1 MGKLCRNYLD
11 ENNQKKYSR
20 LKQYSKM
27 KKLVSIIILV
37 LFCSCKKEK
46 ESCFTNFTYSKGNI
60 KTSYCLKFNSSDTV
74 YYLDY
79 YPFGKKGL
87 HYFVLEQNEKKIL
100 DSLICNFKFPI
111 RDSVLLNDQIE
122 DGTTI
127 AFSIDNKRLMLH
139 GHKGP
144 KEFWK
149 FEELMNNLQI
159 YKDLKPIDR
168 KIKFDKFDKMFPV
181 PPPIINK

>member
-1 MGKLCRNYLD
+1 
-11 ENNQKKYSR
+11 
-20 LKQYSKM
+20 M

-37 LFCSCKKEK
+37 LFCSCEKEK
-46 ESCFTNFTYSKGNI
+46 KSCYKNFTYSKGNI
-60 KTSYCLKFNSSDTV
+60 KTSYRLKFNSSDTV

-100 DSLICNFKFPI
+100 DSLICEFKFPI
-111 RDSVLLNDQIE
+111 KDSVISNNQIE

-139 GHKGP
+139 GGKGP

-149 FEELMNNLQI
+149 FEEWMDNLQK
-159 YKDLKPIDR
+159 YKQLKPIDK
-168 KIKFDKFDKMFPV
+168 KIKFDEFDKMFPV
-181 PPPIINK
+181 PPPIINE

>member
-1 MGKLCRNYLD
+1 M
-11 ENNQKKYSR
+11 
-20 LKQYSKM
+20 
-27 KKLVSIIILV
+27 LV
-37 LFCSCKKEK
+37 LFCSCEKKK

-60 KTSYCLKFNSSDTV
+60 KTSYRLKFNSSDTV

-87 HYFVLEQNEKKIL
+87 YYFVLEQNEKKIL
-100 DSLICNFKFPI
+100 DSLICDFKFPTK
-111 RDSVLLNDQIE
+111 DSVLLNDRIY

-127 AFSIDNKRLMLH
+127 AFSIDKKRLMLH
-139 GHKGP
+139 GGVGP

-149 FEELMNNLQI
+149 FEEWMDYLQSS
-159 YKDLKPIDR
+159 KQLQPIKR
-168 KIKFDKFDKMFPV
+168 KIKFDKFDTMFPV